1 MDAAWTST
9 ITAATAV
16 SQPTLE
22 VEINGITLAA
32 LVDSGSTDSFIR
44 EDLVKQLG
52 LKVRPSKVHVYM
64 ASSVLSAMTMG
75 FCVATIR
82 IGKSSYSGVRL
93 SILSNL
99 CMEVILGQKFM
110 NLHSEIIFIDSGD
123 RPALKVCRV
132 AEAALNPPTLFGG
145 VPADCKPIAT
155 KSRRFSWADKNF
167 IASETTR
174 LLQEGIIECSSSA
187 WRAQVLV
194 IEPANH
200 KKRLVIDY
208 SQTINKHTPLDA
220 YLLPKIQELVESV
233 AKYRVFSTLD
243 LKSAYH
249 QIPLLLSERDK
260 TAFEANGEFCRLPFG
275 LTNVVASF
283 QRIMNDFIR
292 DNELAGTFA
301 YLDNLL
307 VCGVDQQ
314 DHDRNF
320 QCFSDVAQKYNF
332 AFNNNKCFYK
342 QTSIDFLG
350 FTILDGIIRPDAE
363 CLCPL
368 REYPLPVDS
377 DSLHHAVSLLS
388 YYSQWI
394 SKFSDRI
401 RPLASSTSFPLGQ
414 EVEIAFRGLKAEIE
428 AAVLWTIDEGE
439 PLVIETDA
447 SDFCLAA
454 TLNQSGRPVDFFS

>member
-1 MDAAWTST
+1 M
-9 ITAATAV
+9 
-16 SQPTLE
+16 
-22 VEINGITLAA
+22 
-32 LVDSGSTDSFIR
+32 
-44 EDLVKQLG
+44 
-52 LKVRPSKVHVYM
+52 
-64 ASSVLSAMTMG
+64 
-75 FCVATIR
+75 
-82 IGKSSYSGVRL
+82 
-93 SILSNL
+93 
-99 CMEVILGQKFM
+99 
-110 NLHSEIIFIDSGD
+110 
-123 RPALKVCRV
+123 
-132 AEAALNPPTLFGG
+132 
-145 VPADCKPIAT
+145 PADCKPIAT
-155 KSRRFSWADKNF
+155 KSRRFSWVDKNF

-174 LLQEGIIECSSSA
+174 LLQEGIIERSSSA

-194 IEPANH
+194 VEPANH

-220 YLLPKIQELVESV
+220 YPLPKIQELVESV

-249 QIPLLLSERDK
+249 QIPLLLSEHDK
-260 TAFEANGEFCRLPFG
+260 TAFEANGELYQFCWLPFG
-275 LTNVVASF
+275 LTNAVASF

-320 QCFSDVAQKYNF
+320 QRFSDAARKYNF
-332 AFNNNKCFYK
+332 TFNNDKCLYK
-342 QTSIDFLG
+342 QMSIDFLG
-350 FTILDGIIRPDAE
+350 FTISDGIIRPDTE
-363 CLCPL
+363 RLRPL
-368 REYPLPVDS
+368 REYPLLVDS
-377 DSLHHAVSLLS
+377 DSLCRAVGLLS

-401 RPLASSTSFPLGQ
+401 RPLASSTSFLLGQ
-414 EVEIAFRGLKAEIE
+414 EAEIAFCGLKAEIE

-447 SDFCLAA
+447 SNFCLAA
-454 TLNQSGRPVDFFS
+454 TLNQSGRPVAFFSRTLLKTE